1 MTPPTPQEPPAGPPT
16 RKALRSLLPVLAAH
30 RAMTARTCAAALVD
44 QAALVAL
51 VTLAAHTVGTAVI
64 DGRPPSTATA
74 ALLLAL
80 VAVRALATWR
90 EMDLSHDL
98 AYRVLALLRVRVFD
112 GIARSAPARIAG
124 RRSGDLASTALGDV
138 EALEFFYAHALAQ
151 LLATGTV
158 FTASAA
164 LLGTREPWLLA
175 LVLPAAALLLALPVL
190 DGRGRA
196 ARGARTRAALADLSA
211 ETVETFDGLREL
223 LAFGALHRRR
233 ARLRAYGRRLA
244 RAQRAEQSWEAGAA
258 ALRDLLVVAAVIGV
272 VAVAGHSAVE
282 GRLHGAWT
290 PAAMALALGALA
302 PVADAAASLGQAGSL
317 RAAAARVRAAAEA
330 PAGAPEPST
339 PRPLPEGPLGLRLR
353 GVRFGYGSTPV
364 LDGVDLTVR
373 PGETVALVGASGA
386 GKSTCAHLLARY
398 WDPQEGTVTLV
409 PEDGRPPVAL
419 RDLADAEL
427 RTAVAVVGQ
436 EAPLFH
442 GTLAENLLLAA
453 PDAPP
458 DALDR
463 AVRACGVDVL
473 AAGLPDGLGTAV
485 GERGATL
492 SGGQRARVALAR
504 ALVAAPRVLVLD
516 ETTAHLDH
524 TGDAELAAALAAT
537 APGRATLVI
546 AHRPAT
552 VRRADRV
559 AVLEDGR
566 IVEEGTWQE
575 LASAGGALTRLLS
588 REATAT
594 A

>member
-1 MTPPTPQEPPAGPPT
+1 
-16 RKALRSLLPVLAAH
+16 
-30 RAMTARTCAAALVD
+30 
-44 QAALVAL
+44 
-51 VTLAAHTVGTAVI
+51 
-64 DGRPPSTATA
+64 
-74 ALLLAL
+74 
-80 VAVRALATWR
+80 
-90 EMDLSHDL
+90 
-98 AYRVLALLRVRVFD
+98 
-112 GIARSAPARIAG
+112 
-124 RRSGDLASTALGDV
+124 
-138 EALEFFYAHALAQ
+138 
-151 LLATGTV
+151 
-158 FTASAA
+158 
-164 LLGTREPWLLA
+164 
-175 LVLPAAALLLALPVL
+175 
-190 DGRGRA
+190 
-196 ARGARTRAALADLSA
+196 
-211 ETVETFDGLREL
+211 
-223 LAFGALHRRR
+223 
-233 ARLRAYGRRLA
+233 
-244 RAQRAEQSWEAGAA
+244 
-258 ALRDLLVVAAVIGV
+258 
-272 VAVAGHSAVE
+272 
-282 GRLHGAWT
+282 
-290 PAAMALALGALA
+290 
-302 PVADAAASLGQAGSL
+302 L
-317 RAAAARVRAAAEA
+317 RAAAARVRAAADA
-330 PAGAPEPST
+330 PAGAPAPST
-339 PRPLPEGPLGLRLR
+339 PRPLPEGPLGLRLH
-353 GVRFGYGSTPV
+353 GVRFGYGGTPV

-427 RTAVAVVGQ
+427 RSAVAVVGQ

-458 DALDR
+458 EALDR
-463 AVRACGVDVL
+463 AVRACGVDII

-524 TGDAELAAALAAT
+524 AGDADLAAALAAT

-566 IVEEGTWQE
+566 IVEEGTWEE
-575 LASAGGALTRLLS
+575 LATAGGALTRLLS
-588 REATAT
+588 REAAAT
-594 A
+594 P

>member
-1 MTPPTPQEPPAGPPT
+1 MTPPTPQERPAGPPT
-16 RKALRSLLPVLAAH
+16 HKALRSLLPVLAAH
-30 RAMTARTCAAALVD
+30 RAMAARTCAAALVD

-64 DGRPPSTATA
+64 DGRPPSAATV
-74 ALLLAL
+74 ALLVAL

-98 AYRVLALLRVRVFD
+98 AYRVLALLRIRVFD

-196 ARGARTRAALADLSA
+196 VRGARTRAALADLSA
-211 ETVETFDGLREL
+211 ETVETVDGLREL
-223 LAFGALHRRR
+223 LASGALNRRR

-272 VAVAGHSAVE
+272 VAVAGHSAVA

-317 RAAAARVRAAAEA
+317 RAAAARVRAAAGA
-330 PAGAPEPST
+330 PAGAPAPSA

-353 GVRFGYGSTPV
+353 GVRFGYGAAPV

-427 RTAVAVVGQ
+427 RSAVAVVGQ

-463 AVRACGVDVL
+463 AVRACGVDTL
-473 AAGLPDGLGTAV
+473 AAGLPDGLRTAV

-524 TGDAELAAALAAT
+524 TGDAELAAALAAS
-537 APGRATLVI
+537 AAGRATLII

-559 AVLEDGR
+559 AVLEGGR
-566 IVEEGTWQE
+566 IVEEGTWEE

-588 REATAT
+588 REAATTA
-594 A
+594 

>member
-1 MTPPTPQEPPAGPPT
+1 
-16 RKALRSLLPVLAAH
+16 
-30 RAMTARTCAAALVD
+30 
-44 QAALVAL
+44 
-51 VTLAAHTVGTAVI
+51 
-64 DGRPPSTATA
+64 
-74 ALLLAL
+74 
-80 VAVRALATWR
+80 
-90 EMDLSHDL
+90 
-98 AYRVLALLRVRVFD
+98 
-112 GIARSAPARIAG
+112 
-124 RRSGDLASTALGDV
+124 
-138 EALEFFYAHALAQ
+138 
-151 LLATGTV
+151 
-158 FTASAA
+158 
-164 LLGTREPWLLA
+164 
-175 LVLPAAALLLALPVL
+175 
-190 DGRGRA
+190 
-196 ARGARTRAALADLSA
+196 
-211 ETVETFDGLREL
+211 
-223 LAFGALHRRR
+223 
-233 ARLRAYGRRLA
+233 
-244 RAQRAEQSWEAGAA
+244 
-258 ALRDLLVVAAVIGV
+258 
-272 VAVAGHSAVE
+272 
-282 GRLHGAWT
+282 
-290 PAAMALALGALA
+290 
-302 PVADAAASLGQAGSL
+302 
-317 RAAAARVRAAAEA
+317 A
-330 PAGAPEPST
+330 PAGAPAPST

-353 GVRFGYGSTPV
+353 GVRFGYGAAPV

-427 RTAVAVVGQ
+427 RSAVAVVGQ

-463 AVRACGVDVL
+463 AVRACGVDTL
-473 AAGLPDGLGTAV
+473 AAGLPDGLRTAV

-524 TGDAELAAALAAT
+524 TGDAELAAALAAS
-537 APGRATLVI
+537 AAGRATLII

-566 IVEEGTWQE
+566 IVEEGTWEE

-588 REATAT
+588 REAAT
-594 A
+594 TV

>member
-1 MTPPTPQEPPAGPPT
+1 MTPPAPQEPPAGPPT

-196 ARGARTRAALADLSA
+196 ARGARARAALADLSA
-211 ETVETFDGLREL
+211 ETVETVDGLREL
-223 LAFGALHRRR
+223 LAFGALNRRR

-302 PVADAAASLGQAGSL
+302 PVADAATSLGQAGSL
-317 RAAAARVRAAAEA
+317 RGAAARVRAAAEA
-330 PAGAPEPST
+330 PAGAPAPST

-427 RTAVAVVGQ
+427 RSAVAVVGQ

-588 REATAT
+588 REATPT